1 MRKKRGIQSREAL
14 TGALF
19 VYPGLIF
26 ILAMIGYPIIY
37 NFVISF
43 QDIDVM
49 TVKNSVHNF
58 VGLANYKTLWN
69 EGILKQVILQTF
81 TFTFWCI
88 VFQFVLGLLM
98 AVLLN
103 KNFRAAKP
111 VRGLVLIVWVVPMT
125 VSALIWKFMFQ
136 TNGGLFNVLLS
147 YFGLIDQPIEWLLN
161 GKLAMAALVTTN
173 CWVGIPFNMILLTAG
188 LKGISEDVYESAS
201 IDGANGIQKFFRIT
215 LPLLR
220 PAMMSVL
227 VLGII
232 YTFKVFDLVYVM
244 TSGGPMSQ
252 TELLS
257 TYAYRLSFGEYQFS
271 AGAAVATVLFL
282 CLMVVALIYLKLM
295 RKDEVM

>member
-1 MRKKRGIQSREAL
+1 
-14 TGALF
+14 
-19 VYPGLIF
+19 
-26 ILAMIGYPIIY
+26 
-37 NFVISF
+37 
-43 QDIDVM
+43 
-49 TVKNSVHNF
+49 
-58 VGLANYKTLWN
+58 
-69 EGILKQVILQTF
+69 
-81 TFTFWCI
+81 
-88 VFQFVLGLLM
+88 
-98 AVLLN
+98 
-103 KNFRAAKP
+103 
-111 VRGLVLIVWVVPMT
+111 MT

-147 YFGLIDQPIEWLLN
+147 YFGIINQPIEWLLN